1 MEWIEITLNALTVI
15 ALFWGLYLGNKG
27 LKRYLIDDIIKRK
40 TASISEANQ
49 NSKVLAKKIINKILE
64 KDDIKRP
71 ADIDDVIY
79 LKSLARKLKH
89 VSLNSSSEVHT
100 LAFLLYETI
109 KDIQLEIKKD
119 KKKISRIE
127 GRSATDFYILVL
139 NVCYKIE
146 FFAGNVIDVPKST
159 TTKKYDEINK
169 KLKRYLD
176 KTNIEVLKGLRVGTN
191 IDLNSPIVLIYFT
204 ILKNSVYDY
213 IFYRKFFMTIRN
225 NYPVIYHLFVNDI
238 YFPPIITHKKHDKLF
253 GKKELHLINI
263 EQKENLIGEDKGKKY
278 YELVYSN
285 LDTIKN
291 FVDNIGL
298 NELVNQFQDSFI
310 KSEDS
315 QIFTSINPN
324 SFKILGEKSLSFQ
337 CENIAGQESFK
348 KVKKT
353 FKKKLKEIKNYD
365 S

>member
-1 MEWIEITLNALTVI
+1 MEWIEITLNSLAVV

-49 NSKVLAKKIINKILE
+49 NSKILAKKIINKILE
-64 KDDIKRP
+64 KDDYKRR
-71 ADIDDVIY
+71 ADVDDVIY
-79 LKSLARKLKH
+79 LKSLAKKLKE
-89 VSLNSSSEVHT
+89 VSLNGSSEVHT

-109 KDIQLEIKKD
+109 KDIQLDIKKETG
-119 KKKISRIE
+119 KSLRME

-146 FFAGNVIDVPKST
+146 FFAGNIIDIPKST
-159 TTKKYDEINK
+159 TTQKYDEINK
-169 KLKRYLD
+169 KLAKYLD
-176 KTNIEVLKGLRVGTN
+176 KTDIEVLKDVRVGTN
-191 IDLNSPIVLIYFT
+191 IDLNSSIVLIYFT
-204 ILKNSVYDY
+204 ILRNSVFDY
-213 IFYRKFFMTIRN
+213 IFFRKFFIKIRN
-225 NYPVIYHLFVNDI
+225 NYPVIYHLFVNEI
-238 YFPPIITHKKHDKLF
+238 YFPPIITNKKHDKLF

-278 YELVYSN
+278 YELAYSN
-285 LDTIKN
+285 LDEIKN
-291 FVDNIGL
+291 FVDNINL
-298 NELVNQFQDSFI
+298 IELVNQYQDSFI

-337 CENIAGQESFK
+337 CEDIAGKENFNKVKRKFK
-348 KVKKT
+348 KRLNE
-353 FKKKLKEIKNYD
+353 LKN
-365 S
+365 